1 MANQKIVIDAR
12 IDRKAAQ
19 ADLKALKAD
28 VANTAKQIA
37 SLDRQITTASNK
49 HLKLADDLKT
59 AQEAAAST
67 QEAIEEIGRKI
78 DLSKQYEALRGQN
91 EELTATLSNQD
102 QTVERLTADYKAFLA
117 ARDKMGDNF
126 TPEQAAASEAVN
138 ANYKSRIAA
147 AQTAADA
154 TAAQLE
160 QVNQQMDAL
169 HNQGVGMTDP
179 EDVKRLEALNAQLDK
194 QKAKAAAV
202 DEAYKKQSAT
212 VAGLQN
218 QQAALTAT
226 LQSQQAAVSRQQKLA
241 GSLPTASSSK
251 SGDGAIT
258 TTTQRIKAASK
269 AATYFGS
276 RLRQL
281 VVGALIFNLISK
293 ALTTLVNGMG
303 TAILKTNGV
312 QQAFAQLKGSA
323 ATAAAG
329 LASALAPVITW
340 LINLINSL
348 LNAFIRLISL
358 ITGKS
363 IGAMKKQGKAISA
376 TGSAA
381 KKASGELAKF
391 DELDVLNKN
400 DSGGGGGSGIS
411 PDFSGIDESVNA
423 LSDRMKELL
432 DKFKEGFKKG
442 FGDAGEGLK
451 NIKDDLAKIG
461 AILKEI
467 WTDPEVSAAVKRFTD
482 TCAYALG
489 EVVGA
494 AASIGVSIA
503 ENLVGGL
510 ARYLER
516 NKEFLKGI
524 LANAFNLGADIVG
537 LFGDFAAAVAV
548 VFRSLGSEGAK
559 QLTSGFIGIFA
570 NSALGMV
577 QTMEQIGYA
586 LAKPLMQPFI
596 DNAEKIREVFSNFF
610 AAIAP
615 FFVGISDG
623 IANFYAALGNLYN
636 EVIRP
641 LIDGLAEFN
650 SSILGSLLDKLNAFL
665 ESLTGLADPLHSVGE
680 AIGFLVGAFGTAFA
694 VVSAGAAVFG
704 VLKTAVSLAAAAFG
718 GLQAAAGLVS
728 AAVGF
733 LASPFGIAVA
743 AIGAAIAAGVLLY
756 QNWDMAKDKVQ
767 GLIDTIQPAF
777 AAIKTAALN
786 LATAV
791 EETWTTYVV
800 PVLDSAKTAI
810 QSLWEI
816 VIQFWE
822 GIVYPIIQEIMAVIL
837 ELWNDSLKPLWDK
850 ITDLV
855 QSVIALV
862 QVLCQWVVSIIA
874 AIVQAVLELWNQVL
888 APLISW
894 LLATFGPVFKDV
906 FNAIG
911 TVVKTI
917 IKVICDKIDMALT
930 ALKGIIDFLT
940 GVFKGDWEG
949 AWNAIKQIFFGV
961 FDSLH
966 KKAAD
971 VLNGI
976 KERVGNVVQG
986 VKGLVSGLGDLG
998 GAIANKVSSAWNA
1011 VTSGSPAQQSM
1022 EAPLASLPVPA
1033 LARGAVIPP
1042 NRRFLAMLGD
1052 QTNGTNVEAPLE
1064 TIQEALAEVLAAQGG
1079 QDITIRFAGDLAQLV
1094 RLLNP
1099 YIDKENNRRGAR
1111 LVSGGVY

>member
-218 QQAALTAT
+218 QQTALTAT

-251 SGDGAIT
+251 SGDEAIT

-400 DSGGGGGSGIS
+400 DSGGGGSGIS

-461 AILKEI
+461 ALLKEI

-636 EVIRP
+636 EVIKP

-665 ESLTGLADPLHSVGE
+665 ESLTGLADPLHIAGE
-680 AIGFLVGAFGTAFA
+680 AIGFLVGAFG
-694 VVSAGAAVFG
+694 
-704 VLKTAVSLAAAAFG
+704 
-718 GLQAAAGLVS
+718 GLQVAAGFVS

-862 QVLCQWVVSIIA
+862 QVLCQWVVAIIA

-940 GVFKGDWEG
+940 SVFKGDWEG

-976 KERVGNVVQG
+976 KELVGNVVQG
-986 VKGLVSGLGDLG
+986 VKDLVSGLGDLG

-1042 NRRFLAMLGD
+1042 NHRFLAMLGD

>member
-218 QQAALTAT
+218 QQTALTAT

-363 IGAMKKQGKAISA
+363 IGVMKKQGKAISA

-400 DSGGGGGSGIS
+400 DSGGGGSGIA
-411 PDFSGIDESVNA
+411 PDFSGIDETANA

-636 EVIRP
+636 EVIKP

-665 ESLTGLADPLHSVGE
+665 ESLTGLADPLHIAGE
-680 AIGFLVGAFGTAFA
+680 AIGFLVGAFG
-694 VVSAGAAVFG
+694 
-704 VLKTAVSLAAAAFG
+704 
-718 GLQAAAGLVS
+718 GLQVAAGFVS

-862 QVLCQWVVSIIA
+862 QVLCQWVVAIIA

-976 KERVGNVVQG
+976 KELVGNVVQG
-986 VKGLVSGLGDLG
+986 VKDLVSGLGDLG

-1042 NRRFLAMLGD
+1042 NHRFLAMLGD

>member
-281 VVGALIFNLISK
+281 VAGALIFNLISK
-293 ALTTLVNGMG
+293 ALTALVNEMG

-348 LNAFIRLISL
+348 LNTFIRLISL

-400 DSGGGGGSGIS
+400 DSGGGGSGIA
-411 PDFSGIDESVNA
+411 PDFSGIDETANA

-636 EVIRP
+636 EVIKP

-665 ESLTGLADPLHSVGE
+665 ESLTGLADPLHIAGE
-680 AIGFLVGAFGTAFA
+680 AIGFLVGAFG
-694 VVSAGAAVFG
+694 
-704 VLKTAVSLAAAAFG
+704 
-718 GLQAAAGLVS
+718 GLQVAAGFVS

-743 AIGAAIAAGVLLY
+743 AIGAAISAGVLLY
-756 QNWDMAKDKVQ
+756 QNWDMVKDKVQ

-862 QVLCQWVVSIIA
+862 QVLCQWVVAIIA

-976 KERVGNVVQG
+976 KELVGNVVQG
-986 VKGLVSGLGDLG
+986 VKDLVSGLGDLG

-1042 NRRFLAMLGD
+1042 NHRFLAMLGD

>member
-194 QKAKAAAV
+194 QKAKAATV

-281 VVGALIFNLISK
+281 VAGALIFNLISK
-293 ALTTLVNGMG
+293 ALTALVNEMG

-400 DSGGGGGSGIS
+400 DSGGGGSGIA
-411 PDFSGIDESVNA
+411 PDFSGIDETANA

-524 LANAFNLGADIVG
+524 LANAFNLGADIAG

-636 EVIRP
+636 EVIKP

-680 AIGFLVGAFGTAFA
+680 VIGFLVGAFG
-694 VVSAGAAVFG
+694 
-704 VLKTAVSLAAAAFG
+704 
-718 GLQAAAGLVS
+718 GLQVAAGFVS

-862 QVLCQWVVSIIA
+862 QVLCQWVVAIIA

-976 KERVGNVVQG
+976 KELVGNVVQG
-986 VKGLVSGLGDLG
+986 VKDLVGGLGDLG

-1042 NRRFLAMLGD
+1042 NHRFLAMLGD

>member
-102 QTVERLTADYKAFLA
+102 QTVERLTADYKSFLA

-202 DEAYKKQSAT
+202 DEEYKKQSAT

-218 QQAALTAT
+218 QQTALTAT

-251 SGDGAIT
+251 SGDEAIT

-400 DSGGGGGSGIS
+400 DSGGGGSGIS

-623 IANFYAALGNLYN
+623 IANFYTALGNLYN

-665 ESLTGLADPLHSVGE
+665 ESLTGLADPLHSAGE
-680 AIGFLVGAFGTAFA
+680 AIGFLVGAIA
-694 VVSAGAAVFG
+694 V
-704 VLKTAVSLAAAAFG
+704 
-718 GLQAAAGLVS
+718 VS

-862 QVLCQWVVSIIA
+862 QVLCQWVVAIIA

-976 KERVGNVVQG
+976 KELVGNVVQG
-986 VKGLVSGLGDLG
+986 VKDLVSGLGDLG

-1042 NRRFLAMLGD
+1042 NHRFLAMLGD

>member
-202 DEAYKKQSAT
+202 DEEYKKQSAT

-258 TTTQRIKAASK
+258 TTTQRIKSASK

-281 VVGALIFNLISK
+281 VAGALIFNLISK

-312 QQAFAQLKGSA
+312 RQAFAQLKGSA

-363 IGAMKKQGKAISA
+363 IGAMKKQGKAIAA

-400 DSGGGGGSGIS
+400 GGGSGIA
-411 PDFSGIDESVNA
+411 PDFSGIDETATA

-451 NIKDDLAKIG
+451 NIKADLAKIG

-559 QLTSGFIGIFA
+559 QLTSGFIGIFV
-570 NSALGMV
+570 NSTLGMV

-636 EVIRP
+636 EVIKP

-665 ESLTGLADPLHSVGE
+665 ESLTGLADPLHSAGE

-767 GLIDTIQPAF
+767 GLIDTVQPAF
-777 AAIKTAALN
+777 EAIKTAALN

-862 QVLCQWVVSIIA
+862 QVLCQWVVAIIA

-930 ALKGIIDFLT
+930 ALKGILDFLT
-940 GVFKGDWEG
+940 SVFKGDWEG

-976 KERVGNVVQG
+976 KELVGNVVQG
-986 VKGLVSGLGDLG
+986 VKDLVSGLGDLG

-1079 QDITIRFAGDLAQLV
+1079 QEITIRFAGDLAQLV
-1094 RLLNP
+1094 RLLSP

>member
-281 VVGALIFNLISK
+281 VAGALIFNLISK
-293 ALTTLVNGMG
+293 ALTALVNEMG

-400 DSGGGGGSGIS
+400 DSGGGGSGIA
-411 PDFSGIDESVNA
+411 PDFSGIDETANA

-524 LANAFNLGADIVG
+524 LANAFNLGADIAG

-570 NSALGMV
+570 NSALGRV

-636 EVIRP
+636 EVIKP

-680 AIGFLVGAFGTAFA
+680 VIGFLVGAFG
-694 VVSAGAAVFG
+694 
-704 VLKTAVSLAAAAFG
+704 
-718 GLQAAAGLVS
+718 GLQVAAGFVS

-862 QVLCQWVVSIIA
+862 QVLCQWVVAIIA

-986 VKGLVSGLGDLG
+986 VKDLVGGLGDLG

-1042 NRRFLAMLGD
+1042 NHRFLAMLGD

>member
-218 QQAALTAT
+218 QQTALTAT

-251 SGDGAIT
+251 SGDEAIT
-258 TTTQRIKAASK
+258 MTTQRIKAASK

-400 DSGGGGGSGIS
+400 DSGGGGSGIS

-636 EVIRP
+636 EVIKP

-665 ESLTGLADPLHSVGE
+665 ESLTGLADPLHIAGE
-680 AIGFLVGAFGTAFA
+680 AIGFLVGAFG
-694 VVSAGAAVFG
+694 
-704 VLKTAVSLAAAAFG
+704 
-718 GLQAAAGLVS
+718 GLQVAAGFVS

-862 QVLCQWVVSIIA
+862 QVLCQWVVAIIA

-976 KERVGNVVQG
+976 KELVGNVVQG
-986 VKGLVSGLGDLG
+986 VKDLVSGLGDLG

-1042 NRRFLAMLGD
+1042 NHRFLAMLGD

>member
-194 QKAKAAAV
+194 QKAKAATV

-218 QQAALTAT
+218 QQTALTAT

-281 VVGALIFNLISK
+281 VAGALIFNLISK
-293 ALTTLVNGMG
+293 ALTALVNEMG

-312 QQAFAQLKGSA
+312 RQAFAQLKGSA

-400 DSGGGGGSGIS
+400 DSGGGGSGIS

-636 EVIRP
+636 EVIKP

-665 ESLTGLADPLHSVGE
+665 ESLTGLADPLHIAGE
-680 AIGFLVGAFGTAFA
+680 AIGFLVGAFG
-694 VVSAGAAVFG
+694 
-704 VLKTAVSLAAAAFG
+704 
-718 GLQAAAGLVS
+718 GLQVAAGFVS

-862 QVLCQWVVSIIA
+862 QVLCQWVVAIIA

-976 KERVGNVVQG
+976 KELVGNVVQG
-986 VKGLVSGLGDLG
+986 VKDLVSGLGDLG

-1042 NRRFLAMLGD
+1042 NHRFLAMLGD

>member
-251 SGDGAIT
+251 SGDEAIT

-269 AATYFGS
+269 AATYFGR

-281 VVGALIFNLISK
+281 VAGALIFNLISK
-293 ALTTLVNGMG
+293 ALTALVNEMG

-400 DSGGGGGSGIS
+400 DSGGGGSGIA
-411 PDFSGIDESVNA
+411 PDFSGIDETANA

-524 LANAFNLGADIVG
+524 LANAFNLGADIAG

-636 EVIRP
+636 EVIKP

-680 AIGFLVGAFGTAFA
+680 VIGFLVGAFG
-694 VVSAGAAVFG
+694 
-704 VLKTAVSLAAAAFG
+704 
-718 GLQAAAGLVS
+718 GLQVAAGFVS

-862 QVLCQWVVSIIA
+862 QVLCQWVVAIIA

-976 KERVGNVVQG
+976 KELVGNVVQG
-986 VKGLVSGLGDLG
+986 VKDLVGGLGDLG

-1042 NRRFLAMLGD
+1042 NHRFLAMLGD

>member
-117 ARDKMGDNF
+117 ARDKMSDNF

-218 QQAALTAT
+218 QQTALTAT

-258 TTTQRIKAASK
+258 TTTLRIKAASK

-400 DSGGGGGSGIS
+400 DSGGGGSGIS

-516 NKEFLKGI
+516 NKDFLKGI

-623 IANFYAALGNLYN
+623 IADFYAALGNLYN
-636 EVIRP
+636 EVIKP

-665 ESLTGLADPLHSVGE
+665 ESLTGLADPLHIAGE
-680 AIGFLVGAFGTAFA
+680 AIGFLVGAFG
-694 VVSAGAAVFG
+694 
-704 VLKTAVSLAAAAFG
+704 
-718 GLQAAAGLVS
+718 GLQVAAGFVS

-862 QVLCQWVVSIIA
+862 QVLCQWVVAIIA

-976 KERVGNVVQG
+976 KELVGNVVQG
-986 VKGLVSGLGDLG
+986 VKDLVSGLGDLG

-1042 NRRFLAMLGD
+1042 NHRFLAMLGD

>member
-160 QVNQQMDAL
+160 QVNQQMDTL

-281 VVGALIFNLISK
+281 VAGALIFNLISK
-293 ALTTLVNGMG
+293 ALTALVNEMG

-400 DSGGGGGSGIS
+400 DSGGGGSGIA
-411 PDFSGIDESVNA
+411 PDFSGIDETANA

-636 EVIRP
+636 EVIKP

-665 ESLTGLADPLHSVGE
+665 ESLTGLADPLHIAGE
-680 AIGFLVGAFGTAFA
+680 AIGFLVGAFG
-694 VVSAGAAVFG
+694 
-704 VLKTAVSLAAAAFG
+704 
-718 GLQAAAGLVS
+718 GLQVAAGFVS

-756 QNWDMAKDKVQ
+756 QNWDMVKDKVQ

-862 QVLCQWVVSIIA
+862 QVLCQWVVAIIA

-976 KERVGNVVQG
+976 KELVGNVVQG
-986 VKGLVSGLGDLG
+986 VKDLVSGLGDLG

-1042 NRRFLAMLGD
+1042 NHRFLAMLGD

>member
-169 HNQGVGMTDP
+169 HNQGVGMPDP

-218 QQAALTAT
+218 QQTALTAT

-251 SGDGAIT
+251 SGDEAIT

-400 DSGGGGGSGIS
+400 DSGGGGSGIS

-623 IANFYAALGNLYN
+623 IADFYAALGNLYN
-636 EVIRP
+636 EVIKP

-680 AIGFLVGAFGTAFA
+680 AIGFLVGAFA
-694 VVSAGAAVFG
+694 V
-704 VLKTAVSLAAAAFG
+704 
-718 GLQAAAGLVS
+718 VS
-728 AAVGF
+728 AAVGL

-862 QVLCQWVVSIIA
+862 QVLCQWVVAIIA

-976 KERVGNVVQG
+976 KELVGNVVQG
-986 VKGLVSGLGDLG
+986 VKDLVNGLGDLG

-1042 NRRFLAMLGD
+1042 NHRFLAMLGD

>member
-218 QQAALTAT
+218 QQTTLTAT

-241 GSLPTASSSK
+241 SSLPTASSSK
-251 SGDGAIT
+251 SGDEAIT

-303 TAILKTNGV
+303 TAILKTDGV
-312 QQAFAQLKGSA
+312 RQAFAQLKGSA

-400 DSGGGGGSGIS
+400 DSGGGGSGIS

-461 AILKEI
+461 ALLKEI

-570 NSALGMV
+570 NSALGRV

-586 LAKPLMQPFI
+586 LAKPLMHPFI

-623 IANFYAALGNLYN
+623 IASFYAALGNLYN
-636 EVIRP
+636 EVIKP

-665 ESLTGLADPLHSVGE
+665 ESLTGLADPLHIAGE
-680 AIGFLVGAFGTAFA
+680 AIGFLVGAFG
-694 VVSAGAAVFG
+694 
-704 VLKTAVSLAAAAFG
+704 
-718 GLQAAAGLVS
+718 GLQVAAGFVS

-862 QVLCQWVVSIIA
+862 QVLCQWVVAIIA

-894 LLATFGPVFKDV
+894 LLATFGPVFKEV

-986 VKGLVSGLGDLG
+986 VKDLVSGLGDLG

-1042 NRRFLAMLGD
+1042 NHRFLAMLGD

>member
-160 QVNQQMDAL
+160 QVNQQIDAL

-202 DEAYKKQSAT
+202 DGAYKKQSAT

-281 VVGALIFNLISK
+281 VAGALIFNLISK
-293 ALTTLVNGMG
+293 ALTALVNEMG

-312 QQAFAQLKGSA
+312 QKAFAQLKGSA

-363 IGAMKKQGKAISA
+363 IGVMKKQGKAISA

-400 DSGGGGGSGIS
+400 DSGGGGSGIS

-636 EVIRP
+636 EVIKP

-665 ESLTGLADPLHSVGE
+665 ESLTGLADPLHIAGE
-680 AIGFLVGAFGTAFA
+680 AIGFLVGAFG
-694 VVSAGAAVFG
+694 
-704 VLKTAVSLAAAAFG
+704 
-718 GLQAAAGLVS
+718 GLQVAAGFVS

-862 QVLCQWVVSIIA
+862 QVLCQWVVAIIA

-976 KERVGNVVQG
+976 KELVGNVVQG
-986 VKGLVSGLGDLG
+986 VKDLVSGLGDLG

-1042 NRRFLAMLGD
+1042 NHRFLAMLGD

>member
-218 QQAALTAT
+218 QQTALTAT

-363 IGAMKKQGKAISA
+363 IGVMKKQGKAISA

-400 DSGGGGGSGIS
+400 DSGGGGSGIA
-411 PDFSGIDESVNA
+411 PDFSGIDETANA

-636 EVIRP
+636 EVIKP

-665 ESLTGLADPLHSVGE
+665 ESLTGLADPLHIAGE
-680 AIGFLVGAFGTAFA
+680 AIGFLVGAFG
-694 VVSAGAAVFG
+694 
-704 VLKTAVSLAAAAFG
+704 
-718 GLQAAAGLVS
+718 GLQVAAGFVS

-816 VIQFWE
+816 VIQFWG

-862 QVLCQWVVSIIA
+862 QVLCQWVVAIIA

-976 KERVGNVVQG
+976 KELVGNVVQG
-986 VKGLVSGLGDLG
+986 VKDLVSGLGDLG

-1042 NRRFLAMLGD
+1042 NHRFLAMLGD

>member
-281 VVGALIFNLISK
+281 VAGALIFNLISK
-293 ALTTLVNGMG
+293 ALTALVNEMG

-400 DSGGGGGSGIS
+400 DSGGGGSGIS

-623 IANFYAALGNLYN
+623 IADFYAALGNLYN

-680 AIGFLVGAFGTAFA
+680 VIGFLVGAFG
-694 VVSAGAAVFG
+694 
-704 VLKTAVSLAAAAFG
+704 
-718 GLQAAAGLVS
+718 GLQVAAGFVS

-767 GLIDTIQPAF
+767 GLIDAIQPAF

-949 AWNAIKQIFFGV
+949 AWDAIKQIFFGV

-976 KERVGNVVQG
+976 KELVGNVVQG
-986 VKGLVSGLGDLG
+986 VKDLVSGLGDLG

-1011 VTSGSPAQQSM
+1011 VTSGAPAQQSM

>member
-281 VVGALIFNLISK
+281 VAGALIFNLISK
-293 ALTTLVNGMG
+293 ALTALVNEMG

-400 DSGGGGGSGIS
+400 DSGGGGSGIS

-636 EVIRP
+636 EVIKP

-665 ESLTGLADPLHSVGE
+665 ESLTGLADPLHIAGE
-680 AIGFLVGAFGTAFA
+680 AIGFLVGAFG
-694 VVSAGAAVFG
+694 
-704 VLKTAVSLAAAAFG
+704 
-718 GLQAAAGLVS
+718 GLQVAAGFVS

-862 QVLCQWVVSIIA
+862 QVLCQWVVAIIA

-940 GVFKGDWEG
+940 SVFKGDWEG

-976 KERVGNVVQG
+976 KELVGNVVQG
-986 VKGLVSGLGDLG
+986 VKDLVNGLGDLG

-1042 NRRFLAMLGD
+1042 NHRFLAMLGD

>member
-281 VVGALIFNLISK
+281 VAGALIFNLISK
-293 ALTTLVNGMG
+293 ALTALVNEMG

-400 DSGGGGGSGIS
+400 DSGGGGSGIS

-636 EVIRP
+636 EVIKP

-665 ESLTGLADPLHSVGE
+665 ESLTGLADPLHIAGE
-680 AIGFLVGAFGTAFA
+680 AIGFLVGAFG
-694 VVSAGAAVFG
+694 
-704 VLKTAVSLAAAAFG
+704 
-718 GLQAAAGLVS
+718 GLQVAAGFVS

-862 QVLCQWVVSIIA
+862 QVLCQWVVAIIA

-976 KERVGNVVQG
+976 KELVGNVVQG
-986 VKGLVSGLGDLG
+986 VKDLVSGLGDLG

-1042 NRRFLAMLGD
+1042 NHRFLAMLGD

>member
-281 VVGALIFNLISK
+281 VAGALIFNLISK
-293 ALTTLVNGMG
+293 ALTALVNEMG

-312 QQAFAQLKGSA
+312 QKAFAQLKGSA

-363 IGAMKKQGKAISA
+363 IGVMKKQGKAISA

-400 DSGGGGGSGIS
+400 DSGGGGSGIS

-494 AASIGVSIA
+494 ATSIGVSIA

-636 EVIRP
+636 EVIKP

-665 ESLTGLADPLHSVGE
+665 ESLTGLADPLHIAGE
-680 AIGFLVGAFGTAFA
+680 AIGFLVGAFG
-694 VVSAGAAVFG
+694 
-704 VLKTAVSLAAAAFG
+704 
-718 GLQAAAGLVS
+718 GLQVAAGFVS

-862 QVLCQWVVSIIA
+862 QVLCQWVVAIIA

-976 KERVGNVVQG
+976 KELVGNVVQG
-986 VKGLVSGLGDLG
+986 VKDLVSGLGDLG

-1042 NRRFLAMLGD
+1042 NHRFLAMLGD

>member
-218 QQAALTAT
+218 QQTTLTAT

-251 SGDGAIT
+251 SGDEAIT

-303 TAILKTNGV
+303 TAILKTDGV
-312 QQAFAQLKGSA
+312 RQAFAQLKGSA

-400 DSGGGGGSGIS
+400 DSGGGGSGIS

-461 AILKEI
+461 ALLKEI

-636 EVIRP
+636 EVIKP

-680 AIGFLVGAFGTAFA
+680 VIGFLVGAFG
-694 VVSAGAAVFG
+694 
-704 VLKTAVSLAAAAFG
+704 
-718 GLQAAAGLVS
+718 GLQVAAGFVS

-940 GVFKGDWEG
+940 SVFKGDWEG

-976 KERVGNVVQG
+976 KELVGNVVQG
-986 VKGLVSGLGDLG
+986 VKDLVSGLGDLG

-1042 NRRFLAMLGD
+1042 NHRFLAMLGD

>member
-218 QQAALTAT
+218 QQTALTAT

-312 QQAFAQLKGSA
+312 RQAFAQLKGSA

-363 IGAMKKQGKAISA
+363 IGVMKKQGKAISA

-400 DSGGGGGSGIS
+400 DSGGGGSGIA
-411 PDFSGIDESVNA
+411 PDFSGIDETANA

-636 EVIRP
+636 EVIKP

-665 ESLTGLADPLHSVGE
+665 ESLTGLADPLHIAGE
-680 AIGFLVGAFGTAFA
+680 AIGFLVGAFG
-694 VVSAGAAVFG
+694 
-704 VLKTAVSLAAAAFG
+704 
-718 GLQAAAGLVS
+718 GLQVAAGFVS

-862 QVLCQWVVSIIA
+862 QVLCQWVVAIIA

-940 GVFKGDWEG
+940 SVFKGDWEG

-976 KERVGNVVQG
+976 KELVGNVVQG
-986 VKGLVSGLGDLG
+986 VKDLVNGLGDLG

>member
-281 VVGALIFNLISK
+281 VAGALIFNLISK
-293 ALTTLVNGMG
+293 ALTALVNEMG

-400 DSGGGGGSGIS
+400 DSGGGGSGIA
-411 PDFSGIDESVNA
+411 PDFSGIDETANA

-524 LANAFNLGADIVG
+524 LANAFNLGADIAG

-636 EVIRP
+636 EVIKP

-680 AIGFLVGAFGTAFA
+680 VIGFLVGAFG
-694 VVSAGAAVFG
+694 
-704 VLKTAVSLAAAAFG
+704 
-718 GLQAAAGLVS
+718 GLQVAAGFVS

-862 QVLCQWVVSIIA
+862 QVLCQWVVAIIA

-940 GVFKGDWEG
+940 SVFKGDWEG

-976 KERVGNVVQG
+976 KELVGNVVQG
-986 VKGLVSGLGDLG
+986 VKDLVGGLGDLG
-998 GAIANKVSSAWNA
+998 GAIADKVSSAWNA

-1042 NRRFLAMLGD
+1042 NHRFLAMLGD

-1064 TIQEALAEVLAAQGG
+1064 TIQEALAEVLASQGG

>member
-281 VVGALIFNLISK
+281 VAGALIFNLISK
-293 ALTTLVNGMG
+293 ALTALVNEMG

-312 QQAFAQLKGSA
+312 QKAFAQLKGSA

-363 IGAMKKQGKAISA
+363 IGVMKKQGKAISA

-400 DSGGGGGSGIS
+400 DSGGGGSGIS

-636 EVIRP
+636 EVIKP

-665 ESLTGLADPLHSVGE
+665 ESLTGLADPLHIAGE
-680 AIGFLVGAFGTAFA
+680 AIGFLVGAFG
-694 VVSAGAAVFG
+694 
-704 VLKTAVSLAAAAFG
+704 
-718 GLQAAAGLVS
+718 GLQVAAGFVS

-767 GLIDTIQPAF
+767 GLINTIQPAF
-777 AAIKTAALN
+777 AAIQTAALN

-791 EETWTTYVV
+791 EETWATYVV

-862 QVLCQWVVSIIA
+862 QVLCQWVVAIIA

-976 KERVGNVVQG
+976 KELVGNVVQG
-986 VKGLVSGLGDLG
+986 VKDLVSGLGDLG

-1042 NRRFLAMLGD
+1042 NHRFLAMLGD

>member
-218 QQAALTAT
+218 QQTALTAT

-281 VVGALIFNLISK
+281 VAGALIFNLISK

-303 TAILKTNGV
+303 TAILKTDGV
-312 QQAFAQLKGSA
+312 RQAFAQLKGSA

-400 DSGGGGGSGIS
+400 DSGGGGSGIA
-411 PDFSGIDESVNA
+411 PDFSGIDETANA

-636 EVIRP
+636 EVIKP

-665 ESLTGLADPLHSVGE
+665 ESLTGLADPLHIAGE
-680 AIGFLVGAFGTAFA
+680 AIGFLVGAFG
-694 VVSAGAAVFG
+694 
-704 VLKTAVSLAAAAFG
+704 
-718 GLQAAAGLVS
+718 GLQVAAGFVS

-756 QNWDMAKDKVQ
+756 QNWDMAKDKAQ

-822 GIVYPIIQEIMAVIL
+822 SIVYPIIQEIMAVIL

-862 QVLCQWVVSIIA
+862 QVLCQWVVAIIA

-976 KERVGNVVQG
+976 KELVGNVVQG
-986 VKGLVSGLGDLG
+986 VKDLVNGLGDLG

-1042 NRRFLAMLGD
+1042 NHRFLAMLGD
-1052 QTNGTNVEAPLE
+1052 QTNGTNVEAPLK

>member
-281 VVGALIFNLISK
+281 VAGALIFNLISK
-293 ALTTLVNGMG
+293 ALTALVNEMG

-400 DSGGGGGSGIS
+400 DSGGGGSGIA
-411 PDFSGIDESVNA
+411 PDFSGIDETANA

-524 LANAFNLGADIVG
+524 LANAFNLGADIAG

-636 EVIRP
+636 EVIKP

-680 AIGFLVGAFGTAFA
+680 VIGFLVGAFG
-694 VVSAGAAVFG
+694 
-704 VLKTAVSLAAAAFG
+704 
-718 GLQAAAGLVS
+718 GLQVAAGFVS

-777 AAIKTAALN
+777 AAIKIAALN

-862 QVLCQWVVSIIA
+862 QVLCQWVVAIIA

-940 GVFKGDWEG
+940 SVFKGDWEG

-976 KERVGNVVQG
+976 KELVGNVVQG
-986 VKGLVSGLGDLG
+986 VKDLVGGLGDLG

-1042 NRRFLAMLGD
+1042 NHRFLAMLGD

>member
-281 VVGALIFNLISK
+281 VAGALIFNLISK
-293 ALTTLVNGMG
+293 ALTALVNEMG

-312 QQAFAQLKGSA
+312 QQAFAQLKGAA

-400 DSGGGGGSGIS
+400 DSGGGGSGIS

-636 EVIRP
+636 EVIKP

-665 ESLTGLADPLHSVGE
+665 ESLTGLADPLHIAGE
-680 AIGFLVGAFGTAFA
+680 AIGFLVGAFG
-694 VVSAGAAVFG
+694 
-704 VLKTAVSLAAAAFG
+704 
-718 GLQAAAGLVS
+718 GLQVAAGFVS

-862 QVLCQWVVSIIA
+862 QVLCQWVVAIIA

-917 IKVICDKIDMALT
+917 IKVICDKIDKALT

-986 VKGLVSGLGDLG
+986 VKDLVSGLGDLG

>member
-218 QQAALTAT
+218 QLAALTAT
-226 LQSQQAAVSRQQKLA
+226 LQSQQAAVSRHQKQA
-241 GSLPTASSSK
+241 GSTSTASSSK

-269 AATYFGS
+269 AATHFGS

-281 VVGALIFNLISK
+281 AAGALIFNLISK
-293 ALTTLVNGMG
+293 ALTALVNGMG

-312 QQAFAQLKGSA
+312 RQAFAQLKGSA

-400 DSGGGGGSGIS
+400 DSGGSGIA
-411 PDFSGIDESVNA
+411 PDFSGIDETANA

-623 IANFYAALGNLYN
+623 IANFYTALGNLYN

-680 AIGFLVGAFGTAFA
+680 VIGFLVGAFG
-694 VVSAGAAVFG
+694 
-704 VLKTAVSLAAAAFG
+704 
-718 GLQAAAGLVS
+718 GLQVAAGFVS

-756 QNWDMAKDKVQ
+756 QNWDMVKDKVQ

-862 QVLCQWVVSIIA
+862 QVLCQWVVAIIA

-976 KERVGNVVQG
+976 KELVGNVVQG
-986 VKGLVSGLGDLG
+986 VKDLVSGLGDLG

-1042 NRRFLAMLGD
+1042 NHRFLAMLGD
-1052 QTNGTNVEAPLE
+1052 QTNGTNVEAPLATIKQAMAE
-1064 TIQEALAEVLAAQGG
+1064 TLAGWQGSADG
-1079 QDITIRFAGDLAQLV
+1079 QPINIYIGEE
-1094 RLLNP
+1094 LLDSVIANSQ
-1099 YIDKENNRRGAR
+1099 NRRALR
-1111 LVSGGVY
+1111 SGGR

>member
-78 DLSKQYEALRGQN
+78 DLSKQYEALRGHN

-169 HNQGVGMTDP
+169 HNQGVDMTDP

-281 VVGALIFNLISK
+281 VAGALIFNLISK
-293 ALTTLVNGMG
+293 ALTALVNEMG

-312 QQAFAQLKGSA
+312 QKAFAQLKGSA

-363 IGAMKKQGKAISA
+363 IGVMKKQGKAISA

-400 DSGGGGGSGIS
+400 DSGGGGSGIS

-548 VFRSLGSEGAK
+548 VFRSLGSAGAK

-636 EVIRP
+636 EVIKP

-665 ESLTGLADPLHSVGE
+665 ESLTGLADPLHIAGE
-680 AIGFLVGAFGTAFA
+680 AIGFLVGAFG
-694 VVSAGAAVFG
+694 
-704 VLKTAVSLAAAAFG
+704 
-718 GLQAAAGLVS
+718 GLQVAAGFVS

-862 QVLCQWVVSIIA
+862 QVLCQWVVAIIA

-976 KERVGNVVQG
+976 KELVGNVVQG
-986 VKGLVSGLGDLG
+986 VKDLVSGLGDLG

-1042 NRRFLAMLGD
+1042 NHRFLAMLGD

>member
-49 HLKLADDLKT
+49 RLKLADDLKT

-91 EELTATLSNQD
+91 EELSATLSNQKG
-102 QTVERLTADYKAFLA
+102 TVERLTAAYKGFLA
-117 ARDKMGDNF
+117 ARDKMGDTF

-154 TAAQLE
+154 TAAQLA
-160 QVNQQMDAL
+160 QVKQQMDAL
-169 HNQGVGMTDP
+169 HNQGGGKADP

-202 DEAYKKQSAT
+202 DEEYKKQSAT

-241 GSLPTASSSK
+241 GSRPTASSSK

-281 VVGALIFNLISK
+281 VAGALIFNLISK

-303 TAILKTNGV
+303 TAILKTDGV
-312 QQAFAQLKGSA
+312 RQAFAQLKGSA

-400 DSGGGGGSGIS
+400 DSGGGGSGIS

-570 NSALGMV
+570 NSALGLV
-577 QTMEQIGYA
+577 QTVEQIGYA

-636 EVIRP
+636 EVIKP

-694 VVSAGAAVFG
+694 VVSAGVAIFG
-704 VLKTAVSLAAAAFG
+704 LAAAAFG

-810 QSLWEI
+810 QNLWEI
-816 VIQFWE
+816 IIQFWE

-850 ITDLV
+850 IAALV

-862 QVLCQWVVSIIA
+862 QVLCQWVVAIIA

-930 ALKGIIDFLT
+930 VLKGIIDFLT
-940 GVFKGDWEG
+940 SVFKGDWEG
-949 AWNAIKQIFFGV
+949 AWNAVKEIFFGV

-976 KERVGNVVQG
+976 KELVGNVVQG
-986 VKGLVSGLGDLG
+986 VKDLVSGLGDLG

-1042 NRRFLAMLGD
+1042 NHRFLAMLGD

-1079 QDITIRFAGDLAQLV
+1079 QEITIRFAGDLAQLV

>member
-281 VVGALIFNLISK
+281 VAGALIFNLISK
-293 ALTTLVNGMG
+293 ALTALVNEMG

-312 QQAFAQLKGSA
+312 QKAFAQLKGSA

-363 IGAMKKQGKAISA
+363 IGVMKKQGKAISA

-400 DSGGGGGSGIS
+400 DSGGGGSGIS

-516 NKEFLKGI
+516 NKDFLKGI

-636 EVIRP
+636 EVIKP

-665 ESLTGLADPLHSVGE
+665 ESLTGLADPLHIAGE
-680 AIGFLVGAFGTAFA
+680 AIGFLVGAFG
-694 VVSAGAAVFG
+694 
-704 VLKTAVSLAAAAFG
+704 
-718 GLQAAAGLVS
+718 GLQVAAGFVS

-862 QVLCQWVVSIIA
+862 QVLCQWVVAIIA

-976 KERVGNVVQG
+976 KELVGNVVQG
-986 VKGLVSGLGDLG
+986 VKDLVSGLGDLG

-1042 NRRFLAMLGD
+1042 NHRFLAMLGD

>member
-281 VVGALIFNLISK
+281 VAGALIFNLISK
-293 ALTTLVNGMG
+293 ALTALVNEMG

-400 DSGGGGGSGIS
+400 DSGGGGSGIA
-411 PDFSGIDESVNA
+411 PDFSGIDETANA

-524 LANAFNLGADIVG
+524 LANAFNLGADIAG

-636 EVIRP
+636 EVIKP

-680 AIGFLVGAFGTAFA
+680 VIGFLVGAFG
-694 VVSAGAAVFG
+694 
-704 VLKTAVSLAAAAFG
+704 
-718 GLQAAAGLVS
+718 GLQVAAGFVS

-862 QVLCQWVVSIIA
+862 QVLCQWVVAIIA

-986 VKGLVSGLGDLG
+986 VKDLVGGLGDLG

-1042 NRRFLAMLGD
+1042 NHRFLAMLGD

-1079 QDITIRFAGDLAQLV
+1079 QEITIRFAGDLAQLV
-1094 RLLNP
+1094 RLLSP

>member
-218 QQAALTAT
+218 QQTTLTAT

-251 SGDGAIT
+251 SGDEAIT

-303 TAILKTNGV
+303 TAILKTDGV
-312 QQAFAQLKGSA
+312 RQAFAQLKGSA

-400 DSGGGGGSGIS
+400 DSGGGGSGIS

-461 AILKEI
+461 ALLKEI

-636 EVIRP
+636 EVIKP

-665 ESLTGLADPLHSVGE
+665 ESLTGLADPLHIAGE
-680 AIGFLVGAFGTAFA
+680 AIGFLVGAFG
-694 VVSAGAAVFG
+694 
-704 VLKTAVSLAAAAFG
+704 
-718 GLQAAAGLVS
+718 GLQVAAGFVS

-862 QVLCQWVVSIIA
+862 QVLCQWVVAIIA

-976 KERVGNVVQG
+976 KELVGNVVQG
-986 VKGLVSGLGDLG
+986 VKDLVSGLGDLG

-1042 NRRFLAMLGD
+1042 NHRFLAMLGD

-1079 QDITIRFAGDLAQLV
+1079 QEITIRFAGDLAQLV

>member
-126 TPEQAAASEAVN
+126 THEQAAASEAVN

-276 RLRQL
+276 SLRQL
-281 VVGALIFNLISK
+281 VAGALIFNLISK
-293 ALTTLVNGMG
+293 ALTALVNEMG

-363 IGAMKKQGKAISA
+363 IGAMKKQSKAISA

-400 DSGGGGGSGIS
+400 DSGGGGSGIA
-411 PDFSGIDESVNA
+411 PDFSGIDETANA

-524 LANAFNLGADIVG
+524 LANAFNLGADIAG

-577 QTMEQIGYA
+577 QTMAQIGYA

-636 EVIRP
+636 EVIKP

-680 AIGFLVGAFGTAFA
+680 AIGFLVGAFG
-694 VVSAGAAVFG
+694 
-704 VLKTAVSLAAAAFG
+704 
-718 GLQAAAGLVS
+718 GLRVAAGFVS

-743 AIGAAIAAGVLLY
+743 AIGAAIAAGALLY

-862 QVLCQWVVSIIA
+862 QVLCQWVVAIIA

-894 LLATFGPVFKDV
+894 LLATFGPVFKEV

-917 IKVICDKIDMALT
+917 IKAICDKIDMALT

-986 VKGLVSGLGDLG
+986 VKDLVGGLGDLG

-1042 NRRFLAMLGD
+1042 NHRFLAMLGD

>member
-281 VVGALIFNLISK
+281 VAGALIFNLISK
-293 ALTTLVNGMG
+293 ALTALVNEMG

-312 QQAFAQLKGSA
+312 QKAFAQLKGSA

-363 IGAMKKQGKAISA
+363 IGVMKKQGKAISA

-400 DSGGGGGSGIS
+400 DSGGGGSGIS

-432 DKFKEGFKKG
+432 DKFKGGFKKG

-636 EVIRP
+636 EVIKP

-665 ESLTGLADPLHSVGE
+665 ESLTGLADPLHIAGE
-680 AIGFLVGAFGTAFA
+680 AIGFLVGAFG
-694 VVSAGAAVFG
+694 
-704 VLKTAVSLAAAAFG
+704 
-718 GLQAAAGLVS
+718 GLQVAAGFVS

-862 QVLCQWVVSIIA
+862 QVLCQWVVAIIA

-976 KERVGNVVQG
+976 KELVGNVVQG
-986 VKGLVSGLGDLG
+986 VKDLVSGLGDLG

-1042 NRRFLAMLGD
+1042 NHRFLAMLGD

>member
-91 EELTATLSNQD
+91 EELTTTLSNQD
-102 QTVERLTADYKAFLA
+102 QTVERLTADYKSFLA

-138 ANYKSRIAA
+138 ADYKARIAA

-202 DEAYKKQSAT
+202 DEEYKKQSAT

-281 VVGALIFNLISK
+281 VAGALIFNLISK
-293 ALTTLVNGMG
+293 ALTALVNEMG

-400 DSGGGGGSGIS
+400 DSGGGGSGIS
-411 PDFSGIDESVNA
+411 PDFSGIDETANA

-636 EVIRP
+636 EVIKP

-665 ESLTGLADPLHSVGE
+665 ESLTGLADPLHIAGE
-680 AIGFLVGAFGTAFA
+680 AIGFLVGAFG
-694 VVSAGAAVFG
+694 
-704 VLKTAVSLAAAAFG
+704 
-718 GLQAAAGLVS
+718 GLQVAAGFVS

-862 QVLCQWVVSIIA
+862 QVLCQWVVAIIA

-976 KERVGNVVQG
+976 KELVGNVVQG
-986 VKGLVSGLGDLG
+986 VKDLVSGLGDLG

-1042 NRRFLAMLGD
+1042 NHRFLAMLGD

>member
-67 QEAIEEIGRKI
+67 QDAIEEIGRKI

-218 QQAALTAT
+218 QQTALTAT

-251 SGDGAIT
+251 SGDEAIT

-312 QQAFAQLKGSA
+312 RQAFAQLKGSA

-400 DSGGGGGSGIS
+400 DSGGGSGIS

-636 EVIRP
+636 EVIKP

-665 ESLTGLADPLHSVGE
+665 ESLTGLADPLHSAGE

-694 VVSAGAAVFG
+694 VVSTGAAVFG

-756 QNWDMAKDKVQ
+756 QNWDMVKDKVQ

-862 QVLCQWVVSIIA
+862 QVLCQWVVAIIA

-976 KERVGNVVQG
+976 KELVGNVVQG
-986 VKGLVSGLGDLG
+986 VKDLVNGLGDLG

-1042 NRRFLAMLGD
+1042 NHRFLAMLGD

>member
-91 EELTATLSNQD
+91 EDLTATLSNQD

-218 QQAALTAT
+218 QQTALTAT

-251 SGDGAIT
+251 SGDEAIT

-281 VVGALIFNLISK
+281 VAGALIFNLISK
-293 ALTTLVNGMG
+293 ALTALVNEMG

-400 DSGGGGGSGIS
+400 DSGGGGSGIS

-636 EVIRP
+636 EVIKP

-680 AIGFLVGAFGTAFA
+680 VIGFLVGAFG
-694 VVSAGAAVFG
+694 
-704 VLKTAVSLAAAAFG
+704 
-718 GLQAAAGLVS
+718 GLQVAAGFVS

-862 QVLCQWVVSIIA
+862 QVLCQWVVAIIA

-986 VKGLVSGLGDLG
+986 VKDLVGGLGDLG

-1042 NRRFLAMLGD
+1042 NHRFLAMLGD

>member
-218 QQAALTAT
+218 QQTTLTAT

-251 SGDGAIT
+251 SGDEAIT

-281 VVGALIFNLISK
+281 AVGALIFNLISK

-303 TAILKTNGV
+303 TAILKTDGV
-312 QQAFAQLKGSA
+312 RQAFAQLKGSA

-400 DSGGGGGSGIS
+400 DSGGGGSGIS

-461 AILKEI
+461 ALLKEI

-570 NSALGMV
+570 NSALGRV

-623 IANFYAALGNLYN
+623 IAKFYAALGNLYN
-636 EVIRP
+636 EVIKP

-665 ESLTGLADPLHSVGE
+665 ESLTGLADPLHIAGE
-680 AIGFLVGAFGTAFA
+680 AIGFLVGAFG
-694 VVSAGAAVFG
+694 
-704 VLKTAVSLAAAAFG
+704 
-718 GLQAAAGLVS
+718 GLQVAAGFVS

-862 QVLCQWVVSIIA
+862 QVLCQWVVAIIA

-986 VKGLVSGLGDLG
+986 VKDLVSGLGDLG

-1011 VTSGSPAQQSM
+1011 VTRGAPAQQSM

>member
-281 VVGALIFNLISK
+281 VAGALIFNLISK
-293 ALTTLVNGMG
+293 ALTALVNEMG

-312 QQAFAQLKGSA
+312 QKAFAQLKGSA

-363 IGAMKKQGKAISA
+363 IGVMKKQGKAISA

-400 DSGGGGGSGIS
+400 DSGGGGSGIS

-636 EVIRP
+636 EVIKP

-665 ESLTGLADPLHSVGE
+665 ESLTGLADPLHIAGE
-680 AIGFLVGAFGTAFA
+680 AIGFLVGAFG
-694 VVSAGAAVFG
+694 
-704 VLKTAVSLAAAAFG
+704 
-718 GLQAAAGLVS
+718 GLQVAAGFVS

-862 QVLCQWVVSIIA
+862 QVLCQWVVAIIA

-976 KERVGNVVQG
+976 KELVGNVVQG
-986 VKGLVSGLGDLG
+986 VKDLVSGLGDLG

-1042 NRRFLAMLGD
+1042 NHRFLAMLGD

-1099 YIDKENNRRGAR
+1099 CIDKENNRRGAR